1 MGNPQTFDIIV
12 GVIFLFFLA
21 AGIGFG
27 IRKMLIIFLTFYAP
41 VPLLLLAFY
50 LTRRLDLQPAA
61 SNMGLIGVALAITAL
76 LLVFTIMFRMRGA
89 RSAIS
94 RVLGA
99 AFAAAWGTLII
110 AAGTLIIASGTDMR
124 KVRGDSITGPAIF
137 GVGDTLMSL
146 LPDNP
151 DSMFKKA
158 ERPTI

>member
-12 GVIFLFFLA
+12 GVILLFFLA

-27 IRKMLIIFLTFYAP
+27 IRKMLIIFLIFYAP
-41 VPLLLLAFY
+41 APLLLLLFN
-50 LTRRLDLQPAA
+50 LTSRLDLHPAA
-61 SNMGLIGVALAITAL
+61 TNMGLVALALTIL
-76 LLVFTIMFRMRGA
+76 SLMLVLAIMFRMRGA
-89 RSAIS
+89 GSAVS

-99 AFAAAWGTLII
+99 AFAAAWGTLIV
-110 AAGTLIIASGTDMR
+110 ASGALIISSSTDMQ
-124 KVRGDSITGPAIF
+124 KVRSSSITGPAIF
-137 GVGDTLMSL
+137 AVGDTLMSL